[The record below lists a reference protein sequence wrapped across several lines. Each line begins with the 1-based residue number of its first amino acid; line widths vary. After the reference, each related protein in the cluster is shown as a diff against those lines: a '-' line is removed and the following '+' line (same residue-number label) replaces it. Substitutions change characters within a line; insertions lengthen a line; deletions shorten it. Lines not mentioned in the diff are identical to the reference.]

1 MDKNLANDIMIATLN
16 GVTGIVKAYP
26 FSDRDRPKILKIE
39 KEAEEKGLMGL
50 GKVVNS
56 GVRDVLKCDLIYI
69 ALTDMDFDW
78 GCDSSLV
85 LKKGAEIVG
94 QEVRDEKIIADLS
107 NQKNV
112 WFMHQ
117 NFVVYKD
124 KISFPQDIMKQICHF
139 DIPAL
144 PATWCAVADKKF
156 ECHSIIYANPSTP
169 SDTYLKTHYFKGVDE
184 KGLGTVI
191 VGVELE
197 DKSC

>member
-1 MDKNLANDIMIATLN
+1 MDTNLADDVMIPALER
-16 GVTGIVKAYP
+16 VTGIVKAYP
-26 FSDRDRPKILKIE
+26 FSDLYRRKILKIE

-56 GVRDVLKCDLIYI
+56 GVREVLQRDLIYI

-85 LKKGAEIVG
+85 LKKGDEIVG
-94 QEVRDEKIIADLS
+94 KEVRDEKVIADLS

-124 KISFPQDIMKQICHF
+124 KISFPKDIMKQICHF

-144 PATWCAVADKKF
+144 PAAWCVIEDKKF
-156 ECHSIIYANPSTP
+156 KYHSIICANPSTP

-184 KGLGTVI
+184 KGLGTVL
-191 VGVELE
+191 VGVEL
-197 DKSC
+197 